1 MAAPDEPQAPPSGA
15 PPSKRKKRKAKLSR
29 EERTLR
35 RRSLK
40 QEFLNLPNYITMAR
54 VLLIP
59 LFSWL
64 IYEGDPL
71 DSMIAAVVFAVAAGM
86 DALDGFLARKLDK
99 VTTVGKFMDPLADKL
114 MVMSALVLL
123 VRLGRAP
130 SWAVIVLLAREFIV
144 TGLRTIAAGEG
155 LVIAA
160 SQGGKWKTG
169 LQLTGLICLILHYAY
184 PVNFLFGTW
193 PVDFHRAGLVM
204 LYASL
209 VPSVTS
215 AIGYFQGFLE
225 ELAKREAAAGSST
238 AGGA

>member
-1 MAAPDEPQAPPSGA
+1 MAAPDEPAAPPDA
-15 PPSKRKKRKAKLSR
+15 PPGKKKRRKKQRLSR
-29 EERTLR
+29 EEKQLR
-35 RRSLK
+35 RQSLR
-40 QEFLNLPNYITMAR
+40 QEFLNLPNYITLLR
-54 VLLIP
+54 VALIP
-59 LFSWL
+59 LFSWW

-71 DSMIAAVVFAVAAGM
+71 DSMLAAITFACAAGM
-86 DALDGFLARKLDK
+86 DALDGFLARKLNK

-114 MVMSALVLL
+114 MVMAALVLL

-169 LQLTGLICLILHYAY
+169 LQLAGLSGLIIHYVY
-184 PVNFLFGTW
+184 PMNFLVGTW
-193 PVDFHRAGLVM
+193 PVDFHRAGLTM

-215 AIGYFQGFLE
+215 AIGYFQAFLVE
-225 ELAKREAAAGSST
+225 VTKREAAGKPLGS
-238 AGGA
+238 

>member
-1 MAAPDEPQAPPSGA
+1 MSGTDESGTPSAPPEA
-15 PPSKRKKRKAKLSR
+15 PAKKRRKKKLKLSR
-29 EERTLR
+29 EERQKR
-35 RRSLK
+35 RLSLK
-40 QEFLNLPNYITMAR
+40 QEFLNIPNYITLLR
-54 VLLIP
+54 VGLIP
-59 LFSWL
+59 LFSYW

-71 DSMIAAVVFAVAAGM
+71 DSMLAAITFACAAGM
-86 DALDGFLARKLDK
+86 DALDGFLARKLNK

-169 LQLTGLICLILHYAY
+169 LQLAGLSGLIIHYVY
-184 PVNFLFGTW
+184 PMNFLVGTW
-193 PVDFHRAGLVM
+193 PVDFHRAGLAM

-215 AIGYFQGFLE
+215 AFGYFKAFLDE
-225 ELAKREAAAGSST
+225 VTKRESLARSPGS
-238 AGGA
+238 